1 MHGFS
6 AHLLSLKKNPI
17 SEFSI
22 PSPDSASSG
31 TLQVC
36 ISSLLKD
43 PDGGGKPA
51 GSHGHRVSNGV
62 GSSLQR
68 EILLVNRQLNSLLTR
83 QLLQKLT
90 PVPSH
95 FYSGWPK
102 INSVISRTLCGLLHS
117 IVTPDTSVNLLQ
129 HRWVSFSLSAWELIT
144 KVFCLLVEYSH
155 HLKYNYILKNYHLMR
170 LQYTCHSDN

>member
-1 MHGFS
+1 MPINSWSCARFQCPFT
-6 AHLLSLKKNPI
+6 LSEKNPI

-51 GSHGHRVSNGV
+51 GSRGHRVSNGV

-68 EILLVNRQLNSLLTR
+68 EILLVNRQLNSLLTK

-102 INSVISRTLCGLLHS
+102 INSVILLTLCGLLHS
-117 IVTPDTSVNLLQ
+117 MVTPDTSVNLLQ
-129 HRWVSFSLSAWELIT
+129 HREFHFHFLHE
-144 KVFCLLVEYSH
+144 
-155 HLKYNYILKNYHLMR
+155 N
-170 LQYTCHSDN
+170 